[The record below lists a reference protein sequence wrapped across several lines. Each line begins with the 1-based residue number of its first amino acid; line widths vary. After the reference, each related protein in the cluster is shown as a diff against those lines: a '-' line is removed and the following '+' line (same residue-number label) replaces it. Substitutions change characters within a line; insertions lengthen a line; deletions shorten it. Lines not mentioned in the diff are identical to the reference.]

1 MKLIRFPAR
10 ENILLCE
17 RKYLKNLEELKK
29 KNTNQQTKKK
39 TYKSLLDENL
49 AIGSPGKKQ
58 D

>member
-1 MKLIRFPAR
+1 MLPS
-10 ENILLCE
+10 EG
-17 RKYLKNLEELKK
+17 KYLTLREKIFEELGGVKK